1 MLADVL
7 FGHDELDKETSPA
20 PHPRL
25 LAVASSDAPV
35 TPMFAFVRMPGF
47 DDAHP
52 DTVAAF
58 RELTQHL
65 GEQCF
70 EAPLP
75 RAYDDAVQLRERINF
90 AEMAHA
96 WHRYDR
102 AGAALSEVTRKALEA
117 GRATTAKDYLAALDW
132 QKVLGAGI
140 AEIFER
146 ADAILCPAA
155 PGPAPEG
162 LASTGSA
169 IFNGLWTWLGLPAV
183 TLPLLEAGN
192 GLPMGVQLVGR
203 RGDDGRLL
211 RTARWLSLHLARSE
225 G

>member
-1 MLADVL
+1 
-7 FGHDELDKETSPA
+7 
-20 PHPRL
+20 
-25 LAVASSDAPV
+25 
-35 TPMFAFVRMPGF
+35 MPGF
-47 DDAHP
+47 DEAHP
-52 DTVAAF
+52 DTRDALTELVA
-58 RELTQHL
+58 HL

-75 RAYDDAVQLRERINF
+75 RAYDDAAALRERLNF

-96 WHRYDR
+96 YHRYDKP
-102 AGAALSEVTRKALEA
+102 GAALSDEIRAALET
-117 GRATTAKDYLAALDW
+117 GRAITAKDYLVAKDW
-132 QKVLGAGI
+132 QGVLAAGI
-140 AEIFER
+140 DEILAR

-169 IFNGLWTWLGLPAV
+169 IFNGLWTFTGHPAV
-183 TLPLLEAGN
+183 TLPLLQSEA

-203 RGDDGRLL
+203 RGDDARLL
-211 RTARWLSLHLARSE
+211 RTARWLTHHLAGTE